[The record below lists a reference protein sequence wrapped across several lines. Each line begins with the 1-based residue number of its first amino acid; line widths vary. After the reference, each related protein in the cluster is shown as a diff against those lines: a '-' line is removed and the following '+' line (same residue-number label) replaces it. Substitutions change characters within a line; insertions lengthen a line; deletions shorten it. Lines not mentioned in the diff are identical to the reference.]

1 MRPRSRFPACFA
13 AGFYVV
19 LAAAITWPLVLHP
32 GSVVPNDLGDP
43 LLNIWLMA
51 WNARV
56 VPLTAAWWNTPQFFP
71 IDGTMA
77 FSEHLLGL
85 SVITTPVILSSGNP
99 LLGYN
104 AAFFLSFVLGAL
116 SAYFLSYSISGRHDC
131 AFVAGLAFGFAP
143 YRMAQLA
150 HVQVLSAYWM
160 PLALAG
166 LHLYFQDR
174 RTRWVV
180 LFAAAWLM
188 QALACGY
195 YLFYLSVL
203 VILWL
208 LWFAAGRERAASVA
222 RVVFAWAVAIALM
235 GPLLYG
241 YWKYQRAYG
250 LRRGPDEIMAFSADV
265 ASLLKAPG
273 NLRLWGWLDVADRPE
288 STLFP
293 GITAVVLTIAG
304 LAIAWGT
311 MAGHRV
317 RRLAVSRVLV
327 GGGLICTAVAASA
340 LYFGNWKV
348 QIGGLRLLS
357 VGVPHKP
364 FSLALLFFTAAAAL
378 HPAVRTA
385 WLRRSALAFY
395 ALAAA
400 VMWLFSLGPQPTLMN
415 RPFIYKAPY
424 AWLMMVPGV
433 DGVRV
438 PARFWMLAVLCLAV
452 AAGLAV
458 RQLTARWPRL
468 GPMLPVLACLGLLSD
483 SWPAAMRMYSPP
495 DMRPSHARATAR
507 LELPIYPAHDTIVLY
522 RATEHRRPTFNGYS
536 GYFAPHY
543 WALQYLLDQHDPAV
557 LTRLSAFGPIEVVID
572 HALDEDGGWRTFV
585 GGHPQAQ
592 PVYQDEQ
599 YSAYRVQRAAS
610 DGALPAIK
618 GEPLPIASISANVNA
633 GLTGGMTD
641 DDLLTRWHAGREQR
655 AGDSMTVDLGQP
667 HQVNGAQMRLGGYVA
682 DFPRQLSIETSTDGQ
697 RWFQAWSGGTGLMAF
712 SAALDDPRA
721 VTLPFTFE
729 PHQARLVRF
738 TQTGTEGKY
747 EWSVAELRVLGVSK

>member
-1 MRPRSRFPACFA
+1 MRARFRFPVFFA
-13 AGFYVV
+13 ASFYVV

-32 GSVVPNDLGDP
+32 GSTVPNDLGDP
-43 LLNIWLMA
+43 LLNTWLMS

-56 VPLTAAWWNTPQFFP
+56 LPLTAAWWNTPQFFP
-71 IDGTMA
+71 IEGTMA

-85 SVITTPVILSSGNP
+85 SVITTPVILLSGNP

-116 SAYFLSYSISGRHDC
+116 SAYFLTWSISRRHDC
-131 AFVAGLAFGFAP
+131 SFVAGLAFGFAP

-174 RTRWVV
+174 RARWLV
-180 LFAAAWLM
+180 LFAGAWLM

-208 LWFAAGRERAASVA
+208 LWFVAGRERATAVA
-222 RVVFAWAVAIALM
+222 RVALAWVAAAALM

-265 ASLLKAPG
+265 ASVLKAPG
-273 NLRLWGWLDVADRPE
+273 NLRLWAWLDVVDRPE

-293 GITAVVLTIAG
+293 GATVVALTIAG
-304 LAIAWGT
+304 LAIGWGT
-311 MAGHRV
+311 TAGQRV
-317 RRLAVSRVLV
+317 RRLGISRVLV
-327 GGGLICTAVAASA
+327 VGGLLFTAVAASA
-340 LYFGNWKV
+340 LYFGSWKL
-348 QIGGLRLLS
+348 QIGDLRLLS

-364 FSLALLFFTAAAAL
+364 FSLAVLFFTAAAAL

-400 VMWLFSLGPQPTLMN
+400 VMWLFSLGPLPTLMN
-415 RPFIYKAPY
+415 RPILYKAPY

-438 PARFWMLAVLCLAV
+438 PARFWMLAALCLSV

-458 RQLTARWPRL
+458 RQLSARWPRL
-468 GPMLPVLACLGLLSD
+468 GPALPVLACLGLLLD
-483 SWPAAMRMYSPP
+483 SWPAALRMHAPP
-495 DMRPSHARATAR
+495 DMRPSHTRATAR
-507 LELPIYPAHDTIVLY
+507 LELPVYPAHDTVVLY
-522 RATEHRRPTFNGYS
+522 RATGHRRPTFNGYS

-572 HALDEDGGWRTFV
+572 HDLDAGGEWRAFV
-585 GGHPQAQ
+585 GSHPQAEQ
-592 PVYQDEQ
+592 VYTDNQ
-599 YSAYRVQRAAS
+599 YSAYRLRNAAIVE
-610 DGALPAIK
+610 APAVIE
-618 GEPLPIASISANVNA
+618 GTPLPIASISANVNA
-633 GLTGGMTD
+633 GETAGVTD

-655 AGDSMTVDLGQP
+655 AGDWMTVDLGQP
-667 HQVNGAQMRLGGYVA
+667 HQVTGAEIRLGGYVA
-682 DFPRQLSIETSTDGQ
+682 DFPRQLSIETSVDGQ
-697 RWFQAWSGGTGLMAF
+697 QWRQVWSGGTALMSF
-712 SAALDDPRA
+712 SAALADPRS
-721 VTLPFTFE
+721 LPLRFPFA
-729 PHQARLVRF
+729 PHQARFIRF

-747 EWSVAELRVLGVSK
+747 EWSVPWLRVLGK